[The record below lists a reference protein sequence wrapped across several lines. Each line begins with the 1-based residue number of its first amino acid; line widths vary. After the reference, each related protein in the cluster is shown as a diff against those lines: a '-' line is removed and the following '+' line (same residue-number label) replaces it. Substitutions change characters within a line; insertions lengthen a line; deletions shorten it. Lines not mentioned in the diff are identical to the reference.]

1 VGKQSKLKQS
11 RKKQRR
17 SDDASYLNLDSN
29 SAFDLRCKV
38 ANMHLSLLPREESSA
53 MLKLPSS
60 FFKSFYSLLG
70 HVLVGARHWEFW
82 DEISTNLI
90 AITSGQENQHALA
103 AWNHGDKAE
112 IKSNPRIFCFNIL
125 QKFPDMFSP
134 MRLKTCRQEILRH
147 GLDSEKIWYQEG
159 IPHHVG
165 ICGTV
170 AGGGSLHTAGT
181 LHLLDAGFGRKCD
194 HELWLARLRPDGI
207 YATSQLGKIGNLKVS
222 EIKSMQKYIVNY
234 SGIPL
239 SGKLETMQGD
249 EARRICKLLGM
260 TIEGQFAWI
269 GK

>member
-1 VGKQSKLKQS
+1 MGKQSKLKQS
-11 RKKQRR
+11 RKNQRR
-17 SDDASYLNLDSN
+17 SDNACYLDLDLN
-29 SAFDLRCKV
+29 GAFDLRCKV

-90 AITSGQENQHALA
+90 TITSGQENQHALA

-165 ICGTV
+165 ICGTM

-222 EIKSMQKYIVNY
+222 EIKSMQKYIANY

-260 TIEGQFAWI
+260 TIESQFAWI

>member
-1 VGKQSKLKQS
+1 MGKQSKLKQS

-17 SDDASYLNLDSN
+17 SDDASYLDLDLN

-38 ANMHLSLLPREESSA
+38 ANMHLSLLPKEESNA

-60 FFKSFYSLLG
+60 FFESFYSLLG

-82 DEISTNLI
+82 DEISANLM

-147 GLDSEKIWYQEG
+147 GLGSEKIWYQEG

-249 EARRICKLLGM
+249 DARRICKLLGM
-260 TIEGQFAWI
+260 TIEGEFAWI